1 MIELGGVGFLLY
13 MALKLA
19 ICIAVYN
26 YIRRHGQHVPLAIP
40 TACLL
45 TAASCMVTGMLFS
58 SVGSSFYW
66 GMFGLFLSQVSATRS
81 RAVKP

>member
-1 MIELGGVGFLLY
+1 
-13 MALKLA
+13 MAFYLVV
-19 ICIAVYN
+19 CIAVFN
-26 YIRRHGQHVPLAIP
+26 YIRRHGQNVPLAIP

-66 GMFGLFLSQVSATRS
+66 GMFGLFLAQANATRP
-81 RAVKP
+81 RPIQK

>member
-1 MIELGGVGFLLY
+1 
-13 MALKLA
+13 MAHKLS
-19 ICIAVYN
+19 ICIADYN
-26 YIRRHGQHVPLAIP
+26 YIRRHGQNVPLMIP

-66 GMFGLFLSQVSATRS
+66 GMFGLFLAQANATRS
-81 RAVKP
+81 RPVQK